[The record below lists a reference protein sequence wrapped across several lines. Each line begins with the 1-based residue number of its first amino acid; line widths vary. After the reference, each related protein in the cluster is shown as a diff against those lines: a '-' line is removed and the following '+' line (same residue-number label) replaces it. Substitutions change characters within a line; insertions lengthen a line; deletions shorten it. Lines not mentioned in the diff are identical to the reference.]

1 MQVRL
6 KVLRGKSEGKE
17 VRVDGPKFLIGR
29 ADDCNL
35 RPRSDVVSRHHC
47 QIVVGD
53 EEVTVEDLGSRN
65 GTIVNDELIEEKTS
79 LAPGDRIKVGKLL
92 FEVLIQ
98 ETAAAGV
105 GAPEV
110 NADDSSEF
118 DDGDIGNW
126 LDEAEQVERVK
137 QIASPDT
144 RQFKLDDT
152 DRVKLENADQDTA
165 QISDH
170 DTSEE
175 EKKKKQKRPEKK
187 PPGKLPK
194 PKGPA
199 SKDSQAAAS
208 DMLRKF
214 FNAR

>member
-17 VRVDGPKFLIGR
+17 VRISGPKFLIGR
-29 ADDCNL
+29 ADECNL

-47 QIVVGD
+47 QILVD
-53 EEVTVEDLGSRN
+53 DDEVTVEDLGSRN
-65 GTIVNDELIEEKTS
+65 GTIVNDEVIKEKTS
-79 LAPGDRIKVGKLL
+79 LAPGDQLKVGKLL
-92 FEVLIQ
+92 FEVSIQ
-98 ETAAAGV
+98 ATAAATTG
-105 GAPEV
+105 GPEV
-110 NADDSSEF
+110 NADDSAEF
-118 DDGDIGNW
+118 DDTDIGSW

-137 QIASPDT
+137 RLASPDT

-152 DRVKLENADQDTA
+152 DRVKLETANQDTEH
-165 QISDH
+165 IKDH

-175 EKKKKQKRPEKK
+175 EKKKKKPEKK

-194 PKGPA
+194 PQGPT

>member
-6 KVLRGKSEGKE
+6 RVLRGKNEGKE

-35 RPRSDVVSRHHC
+35 RPRSDVVSRRHC
-47 QIVVGD
+47 EIVVSD
-53 EEVTVEDLGSRN
+53 DDVTVQDLDSRN
-65 GTIVNDELIEEKTS
+65 GTIVNEERIEGKQTLS
-79 LAPGDRIKVGKLL
+79 AGDRIKIGKLE

-98 ETAAAGV
+98 ATAVAKT

-118 DDGDIGNW
+118 DDTDIGNW
-126 LDEAEQVERVK
+126 LDEAEQVERVRRL
-137 QIASPDT
+137 ASPDT

-152 DRVKLENADQDTA
+152 DRVKLETA
-165 QISDH
+165 NQETEQISDH

-175 EKKKKQKRPEKK
+175 KKKKKAEKK
-187 PPGKLPK
+187 APGKLPK
-194 PKGPA
+194 PQGPA
-199 SKDSQAAAS
+199 AKDSQAAAS
-208 DMLRKF
+208 DMLKKF